1 MRSLWKKQ
9 MKKKTRIIMLGIVLV
24 LAMAM
29 SGCGVNQ
36 KSPEGVVESLIKE
49 YVNGSEKKV
58 KKCYSGGDDAN
69 ELLQTEIDATLQY
82 FAAHN
87 PTKVKVEECDKL
99 SEKDKYTYVYIYYN
113 LVLENSQE
121 YPCVGTYM
129 VEKNGSK
136 YYVMPP
142 SEITDELRTQ
152 AATDYAKFMT
162 TDTYKNYT
170 KAYNV
175 FVKKNPGYEEK
186 IANKLNAE

>member
-1 MRSLWKKQ
+1 
-9 MKKKTRIIMLGIVLV
+9 MKKKTKIIILGIVMAI
-24 LAMAM
+24 AMAM

-58 KKCYSGGDDAN
+58 KKCYSSGNEAS
-69 ELLQTEIDATLQY
+69 ELLQTEIDATIKY

-87 PTKVKVEECDKL
+87 PTKVKIEKCDKL
-99 SEKDKYTYVYIYYN
+99 SENDKYTYVYIFYN
-113 LVLENSQE
+113 LVLENEQE

-129 VEKNGSK
+129 VEKQGKK
-136 YYVMPP
+136 YYVMSP
-142 SEITDELRTQ
+142 SEITDELRNQ
-152 AATDYAKFMT
+152 AATDYAEFMT
-162 TDTYKNYT
+162 MDAYKSYT

-175 FVKKNPGYEEK
+175 FMKKNPGYEEK

>member
-1 MRSLWKKQ
+1 MEEADE
-9 MKKKTRIIMLGIVLV
+9 KKTRIIILGIVLV

-69 ELLQTEIDATLQY
+69 EFLQTEIDATLQY

-136 YYVMPP
+136 ILCY
-142 SEITDELRTQ
+142 
-152 AATDYAKFMT
+152 AA
-162 TDTYKNYT
+162 
-170 KAYNV
+170 V
-175 FVKKNPGYEEK
+175 
-186 IANKLNAE
+186 

>member
-1 MRSLWKKQ
+1 
-9 MKKKTRIIMLGIVLV
+9 MKKRTRILILGVAMMFI
-24 LAMAM
+24 MAM

-69 ELLQTEIDATLQY
+69 EFLQTEIDATLQY

-113 LVLENSQE
+113 LVLENDQE

-129 VEKNGSK
+129 TEKKDGK
-136 YYVMPP
+136 YYVMSP
-142 SEITDELRTQ
+142 SEITDDLRNQ
-152 AATDYAKFMT
+152 AADDYAKFMT
-162 TDTYKNYT
+162 ADSYKTYT

-175 FVKKNPGYEEK
+175 FIKKNPGYEEK
-186 IANKLNAE
+186 IANKLDAE

>member
-1 MRSLWKKQ
+1 M
-9 MKKKTRIIMLGIVLV
+9 MKKKKNLMLLGIAMMMI
-24 LAMAM
+24 LAL

-36 KSPEGVVESLIKE
+36 KTPEKVVQSLIKE

-58 KKCYSGGDDAN
+58 KKCYTQEKETN
-69 ELLQTEIDATLQY
+69 ELLQNEIDATIKY

-87 PTKVKVEECDKL
+87 PKKLKVEKSDTL
-99 SEKDKYTYVYIYYN
+99 SEKENYTYVYIRYN
-113 LVLENSQE
+113 LVLENDQE

-129 VEKNGSK
+129 VKKEGKK

-142 SEITDELRTQ
+142 SEITDDLRNQ

-162 TDTYKNYT
+162 TDTYKSYT

-175 FVKKNPGYEEK
+175 FIKKNPGYEEK